1 VDYELIIRS
10 IIEPLVEHKDIIMIR
25 ELPANSPKEL
35 VYLIVSENDDTRR
48 LIGRRGIIANAI
60 REVVSIAGK
69 KDKKRIHLKFESFS
83 NEENE

>member
-1 VDYELIIRS
+1 MDYENIIRT

-25 ELPANSPKEL
+25 ELPSDSPKDL
-35 VYLIVSENDDTRR
+35 IYLIVAESEDTGR

-69 KDKKRIHLKFESFS
+69 KEKKRIHLKFESFNNS
-83 NEENE
+83 DSE